1 MLRLRH
7 NPPIRYIRFGSTC
20 RTARYISV
28 SNRSEFLF
36 LVNSIKVNNSA
47 AALRDATPPLL
58 RQFVPAPKRGTFG
71 YVCARS
77 GRRRFFH
84 CLSFS
89 DAAALRDVAPPQ
101 FSSSNT
107 HLFDT
112 SCCNATANSVG
123 SFRVSSLPARLACE
137 AGLSSLRSR
146 PCTVVRSVPGRERTA
161 CGYLY
166 FTTVPCPAARR
177 IPEGVGRLCGTAP
190 LPLSLLSI
198 LRKINSYPALDR
210 ACSCSRFDLSF
221 REPVDGGSLCCGTHP
236 ASSVRTPLRER
247 AALNS

>member
-161 CGYLY
+161 CGY
-166 FTTVPCPAARR
+166 FTPAPRPAARGIR
-177 IPEGVGRLCGTAP
+177 EGAGRLCGTAP
-190 LPLSLLSI
+190 LPLLPYL
-198 LRKINSYPALDR
+198 
-210 ACSCSRFDLSF
+210 F
-221 REPVDGGSLCCGTHP
+221 RLIDNTFWG
-236 ASSVRTPLRER
+236 R

>member
-89 DAAALRDVAPPQ
+89 DAAALRDATPPHIISVKRCAQ
-101 FSSSNT
+101 CETGGLAFS
-107 HLFDT
+107 
-112 SCCNATANSVG
+112 VI
-123 SFRVSSLPARLACE
+123 FRVSILPARPACE

-166 FTTVPCPAARR
+166 FTTGPRPAARR
-177 IPEGVGRLCGTAP
+177 IPEGAGRLCGTAP
-190 LPLSLLSI
+190 LPLLPYL
-198 LRKINSYPALDR
+198 
-210 ACSCSRFDLSF
+210 F
-221 REPVDGGSLCCGTHP
+221 RLIDNTFWG
-236 ASSVRTPLRER
+236 R